1 MRRLSR
7 QFIYAGFLII
17 SFLLPHGLCANESP
31 GYWVNALKIKTLAVA
46 YERYEAQGDFNSI
59 TIPIKRAGKLI
70 LIDAYADSVS
80 GSLILDTGSAGIVLN
95 QIYFRNDRKNS
106 GQQSGGITGKLRN
119 TKKAKIK
126 NLSFDEIVFED
137 ITVDLVDLGHLEKAR
152 EVKILG
158 FFGLCMFRD
167 FELVLDLKNNVIE
180 LHRLNDDGQ
189 RLSQQPVP
197 VPDLELS
204 VYNYAD
210 VFFVEGRIA
219 NKRLT
224 FCLDTGAESN
234 VLDNYL
240 SDKILK
246 TVKILSRSAL
256 RGVGKQ
262 QKEVFYGVMN
272 EFILNDKAYPPM
284 QTIITNL
291 SQMSD
296 SYGMEIHG
304 MLGCNFFE
312 QGVYYLNMKTEVL
325 GVVFY
330 KQLKP

>member
-1 MRRLSR
+1 MTASLLLS
-7 QFIYAGFLII
+7 
-17 SFLLPHGLCANESP
+17 HGLCANESP
-31 GYWVNALKIKTLAVA
+31 AYLVNALKIKTLAIA
-46 YERYEAQGDFNSI
+46 YERYEVQGNFNSI
-59 TIPIKRAGKLI
+59 VIPIKRAGKLI

-95 QIYFRNDRKNS
+95 QIYFRNERKSS

-119 TKKAKIK
+119 TKKTKIK
-126 NLSFDEIVFED
+126 KLSFDEIVFEN
-137 ITVDLVDLGHLEKAR
+137 IMVDLVDLGHLEKVR

-158 FFGLCMFRD
+158 FFGLCLFRD
-167 FELVLDLKNNVIE
+167 FELVLDLKNNVLE
-180 LHRLNDDGQ
+180 LHRLNDEGW

-197 VPDLELS
+197 VPDLELE
-204 VYNYAD
+204 VYNYSD

-219 NKRLT
+219 NRRLI

-234 VLDNYL
+234 VLDSYL

-246 TVKILSRSAL
+246 TVKILSRSSL

-262 QKEVFYGVMN
+262 EKEVFYGLMN

-312 QGVYYLNMKTEVL
+312 QGVYYLNMKTDVL
-325 GVVFY
+325 GVVFHE
-330 KQLKP
+330 QIKP